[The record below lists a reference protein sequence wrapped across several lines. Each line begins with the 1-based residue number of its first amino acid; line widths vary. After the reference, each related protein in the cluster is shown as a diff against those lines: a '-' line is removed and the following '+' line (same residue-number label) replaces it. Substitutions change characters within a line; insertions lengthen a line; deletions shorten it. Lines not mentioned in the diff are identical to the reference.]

1 MWRGGRRGGYRRG
14 RGGNTAANAAPVRR
28 DASQQDGRT
37 RDGSQASAPG
47 QSQETE
53 AAVPFELLLQRY
65 WPGQAIHADDKRC
78 CLIQALIEFLDSSR
92 ETCEELKGLAIST
105 MTSVSIPVDWN
116 TVRQWVPEIEEAM
129 LHAPSQAL
137 TCLSIALH
145 KKLIDDSDAL
155 EMVRIRLYHYSPFGF
170 ESLGSIKADRVGKLV
185 TIRGTVT
192 KISPIK
198 AIYTQMNFICMRC
211 KNTTSVRFSDGVFT
225 PPTVCGTGFCQ
236 SRYLRASSRG
246 SQCEDWQNI
255 YIQALK
261 GDQKS
266 QEHDSQGIASSNLLE
281 IELTH
286 DLVDSCAPGDVITIT
301 GIVKVISS
309 ESFHGRGGPEYKRS
323 RLFLPYIHAVS
334 LRRAEDATSAAEAES
349 IKVVAVPRGV
359 SFLPPT
365 MSGFTAK
372 DLLFV
377 QKYAAKCRGRSL
389 QVLVA
394 SLAPGIF
401 GMKVIKAGLIMSLFG
416 GMHGLQQEKKSE
428 QIAFRVRGDVHAL
441 LVGDPGLGKSKLL
454 QAVAN
459 AAPRGVYVCGPSAS
473 AAGLTLSVSKSAGEF
488 CLEAGALVTAD
499 RGVCCVDEFDKL
511 SSEHA
516 ALLGVLEQQEV
527 SIAKAGLVASLPAR
541 ATIVAAANPVGGH
554 YDKSL
559 SLTQNLKMS
568 PALISRFDLVFLM
581 LDKPNQE
588 TDKRLA
594 GHIMESTLSSQISES
609 RIESPYY
616 SSDQYTQGG
625 RKSLR
630 HALAEHVGDDEIL
643 PPQLVKKLVA
653 YSKQYI
659 HPKLSNDSKAI
670 IKDFYLKLRQ
680 RAAGD
685 VTSPAVT
692 HRLLESLVR
701 LSEARARVEL
711 RDIVTTSDALDAI
724 EIMEETINGSLCN
737 GPDTIIFDHPGK
749 RKKAG
754 KSGARFQQE
763 RDRYMKAVQRFCQ
776 RNGSKDIY
784 IHDLFKIADDIEL
797 AIEDTSGFIAQ
808 LNDLGDLL
816 KKPNNVYQYFGRI

>member
-1 MWRGGRRGGYRRG
+1 MWRGGRRGYRRG
-14 RGGNTAANAAPVRR
+14 RGGNTVGNGSSARR
-28 DASQQDGRT
+28 DASQENERARDGRNVAAQ
-37 RDGSQASAPG
+37 R

-65 WPGQAIHADDKRC
+65 WPGQAIRSDDKRC
-78 CLIQALIEFLDSSR
+78 CLIQALIDFLDSSE
-92 ETCEELKGLAIST
+92 ETCEELKGVAISS
-105 MTSVSIPVDWN
+105 MTSVSIPLDWN
-116 TVRQWVPEIEEAM
+116 TVRQWVPELVEAM

-137 TCLSIALH
+137 TCLPIALH
-145 KKLIDDSDAL
+145 KKLVDESATM
-155 EMVRIRLYHYSPFGF
+155 EMVRIRLYHYSPLGF

-198 AIYTQMNFICMRC
+198 AIYTKMDFLCLRC

-236 SRYLRASSRG
+236 SRYLKASSKG
-246 SQCEDWQNI
+246 SRCEDWQNI
-255 YIQALK
+255 HIQALK
-261 GDQKS
+261 GDNMS
-266 QEHDSQGIASSNLLE
+266 QEHDAQDAVSSNLLE
-281 IELTH
+281 IELTN

-301 GIVKVISS
+301 GIVKVLSS
-309 ESFHGRGGPEYKRS
+309 ESFHGRGGPESKRS

-334 LRRAEDATSAAEAES
+334 LRRAEDPTSAAEAES

-372 DLLFV
+372 DLLFI
-377 QKYAAKCRGRSL
+377 QKYAAKCHRRSL

-394 SLAPGIF
+394 SLAPGMF
-401 GMKVIKAGLIMSLFG
+401 GMRMIKAGLIMSLFG
-416 GMHGLQQEKKSE
+416 GMHGLQQEKESE
-428 QIAFRVRGDVHAL
+428 QSSFRVRGDIHAL

-594 GHIMESTLSSQISES
+594 GHIMESTLSSQITES

-616 SSDQYTQGG
+616 SSDQYTQDG
-625 RKSLR
+625 RKPLR
-630 HALAEHVGDDEIL
+630 HLLAEHVGDDEIL

-653 YSKQYI
+653 YSRQYI
-659 HPKLSNDSKAI
+659 HPKLSDDSKVI
-670 IKDFYLKLRQ
+670 IKDFYLRLRQ

-711 RDIVTTSDALDAI
+711 RDVVIASDALDAI

-737 GPDTIIFDHPGK
+737 GPDTIIFDHPEK
-749 RKKAG
+749 RKRGSKN
-754 KSGARFQQE
+754 GARFQQE

-808 LNDLGDLL
+808 LNDMGDLL
-816 KKPNNVYQYFGRI
+816 KKPNNLYQYFGKI